1 METARSSNPP
11 DLSDAPEPQATPPR
25 PRRRLPMA
33 LITWAFVLLVLLIV
47 VVLLVL
53 KVTQGSTTVSAPP
66 VSPAPQDV
74 VRSATSVP
82 TFAFNQSGAPAG
94 QEPQPEVLSGQ
105 PRLIIGGNPAVVF
118 VGGEFCPYCAAERW
132 ALVVALGRF
141 GTFSKLGATSS
152 SDYEIFPST
161 ATFSFDG
168 SSYHSQYV
176 TLSATEQYGQEP
188 STRAPAGFPEL
199 NSLSPLDQ
207 FLLKRYGDT
216 YSDGKPGNGVTA
228 TLPFVDVDN
237 RLVVTGAAV
246 GFSPSL
252 LQGSSLGK
260 IAGELSHPS
269 DPVSAA
275 ILGESNLL
283 SAAICSATGEQ
294 PTAVC
299 DSPGVEAGD
308 SRLGLARG

>member
-1 METARSSNPP
+1 METARSSNPKDLP
-11 DLSDAPEPQATPPR
+11 DEPELQATPPR

-47 VVLLVL
+47 IVLLVL
-53 KVTQGSTTVSAPP
+53 KVTQGSTTVAAPP
-66 VSPAPQDV
+66 VSPASQDV

-82 TFAFNQSGAPAG
+82 ASAFNQAGAPAS

-105 PRLIIGGNPAVVF
+105 PRLVLNGDPAVVF
-118 VGGEFCPYCAAERW
+118 IGGEFCPYCAAARW

-152 SDYEIFPST
+152 SNYEVFPGT

-168 SSYHSQYV
+168 ASYHSRYV
-176 TLSATEQYGQEP
+176 TLSATEQYGQAP
-188 STRAPAGFPEL
+188 STRVPAGFPEL
-199 NSLSPLDQ
+199 RSLSPLDQ
-207 FLLKRYGDT
+207 FLVKEYGDT
-216 YSDGKPGNGVTA
+216 SFTSDPGGGSTT

-237 RLVVTGAAV
+237 RLVISGAAV

-260 IAGELSHPS
+260 IAGNLSHPA

-275 ILGESNLL
+275 ILGEANLL

-294 PTAVC
+294 PAAVC
-299 DSPGVEAGD
+299 DSSGVHAGD
-308 SRLGLARG
+308 SRLGLR